1 MRVLISV
8 AVLFFSFNSAAADIE
23 PYFEALKQ
31 SRVNYEPDGAICEM
45 VGLLQYAQ
53 EYPPRDYILTSGIEY
68 STGELT
74 LGELDVV
81 IIDRKTQKVV
91 LVSEVKCWKNQ
102 KQAFEKAKSQRQR
115 FLYNLAKF
123 PKKMNFETFS
133 DLRLK
138 ADQFDGKTLYRSL
151 SDLGGVRHGFDAEM
165 ELNLSELKK
174 LRMKLLKCQQFEDCA
189 QPE

>member
-1 MRVLISV
+1 MRFLISLT
-8 AVLFFSFNSAAADIE
+8 VLFISFTASAADIE

-53 EYPPRDYILTSGIEY
+53 DYPSSDYILASGIEY

-74 LGELDVV
+74 LGELDIV
-81 IIDRKTQKVV
+81 IIDRNTAKVV

-102 KQAFEKAKSQRQR
+102 KQALEKVKSQRQR

-123 PKKMNFETFS
+123 PRKMNFETFS
-133 DLRLK
+133 DLRLRP
-138 ADQFDGKTLYRSL
+138 DQFDSKTLYKSL
-151 SDLGGVRHGFDAEM
+151 SDFGGVRHGFDEEM
-165 ELNLSELKK
+165 ELTLSELKQ

>member
-1 MRVLISV
+1 MRFLIS
-8 AVLFFSFNSAAADIE
+8 AAILFVSLTSAAADIE

-31 SRVNYEPDGAICEM
+31 SRVNFEPDGAICEM

-53 EYPPRDYILTSGIEY
+53 TYPPSDYVLASGIEY

-74 LGELDVV
+74 LGELDIVV
-81 IIDRKTQKVV
+81 IDRRTAKVV

-102 KQAFEKAKSQRQR
+102 KQAFEKVKSQRQR

-123 PKKMNFETFS
+123 PRKMNFETFS

-138 ADQFDGKTLYRSL
+138 ADQFDSKTLYRSL

-165 ELNLSELKK
+165 ELNLSELKQ
-174 LRMKLLKCQQFEDCA
+174 LRMKLLKCQQFGDCA